1 MLFKTLSRVVGP
13 LVTIVINTI
22 PDILRLI
29 FGKSKEKK
37 ISELEDKFSSLVIGK
52 VVEAMRPQMEEMI
65 REQRGNVDKNLE
77 QLIESTAQK
86 FDDNIRA
93 IQQQQQLEKE
103 ATAKK
108 VAELQ
113 ECVGKLNALV
123 QEL

>member
-1 MLFKTLSRVVGP
+1 M
-13 LVTIVINTI
+13 
-22 PDILRLI
+22 
-29 FGKSKEKK
+29 
-37 ISELEDKFSSLVIGK
+37 EDKFSSLVIGK